1 MELTKEEYLEVLR
14 IVSECK
20 PSRLKYVLAI
30 LKEAGIAI
38 DDEDSNKVFRVNS
51 KVFYTKQQ
59 EPIDLSIIEGI
70 RRESREKRYSGRWI
84 ETSDPII
91 LTLREAYL
99 SGTKIST
106 IAEAAGI
113 TRTALYEYMIG
124 RRQYSPWIAERFT
137 DAFKTLNIQY
147 PFSPSDPPE
156 LPN

>member
-30 LKEAGIAI
+30 QKEADIAI
-38 DDEDSNKVFRVNS
+38 DDEDSDKVFRA
-51 KVFYTKQQ
+51 KQQ
-59 EPIDLSIIEGI
+59 ELIDPSVIEGI
-70 RRESREKRYSGRWI
+70 KRESREKRYSGRWV

-99 SGTKIST
+99 SGVKIST

-113 TRTALYEYMIG
+113 TRTALYEYMVG
-124 RRQYSPWIAERFT
+124 RRQYSPWIAERFIS
-137 DAFKTLNIQY
+137 AFSSLNIQY
-147 PFSPSDPPE
+147 PPTPSDPSE
-156 LPN
+156 LPD

>member
-30 LKEAGIAI
+30 LKEAGITI
-38 DDEDSNKVFRVNS
+38 DDEDSDKVFCA
-51 KVFYTKQQ
+51 KQQ
-59 EPIDLSIIEGI
+59 ELIDPSIIEGI
-70 RRESREKRYSGRWI
+70 KRESREKRYSGRWI

-99 SGTKIST
+99 SGIKIST

-113 TRTALYEYMIG
+113 TRTALYEYMVG
-124 RRQYSPWIAERFT
+124 RRQYSPWIAERFIS
-137 DAFKTLNIQY
+137 AFSSLNIHY
-147 PFSPSDPPE
+147 PPSPSDPSE
-156 LPN
+156 LPD

>member
-38 DDEDSNKVFRVNS
+38 DDEDSDKVFRVG
-51 KVFYTKQQ
+51 KVFRTNQQ
-59 EPIDLSIIEGI
+59 ELIDPSIIEGI
-70 RRESREKRYSGRWI
+70 KRESREKRYSGRWI
-84 ETSDPII
+84 KTSDPII

-99 SGTKIST
+99 SGIKIST

-113 TRTALYEYMIG
+113 TRTALYEYMVG
-124 RRQYSPWIAERFT
+124 RRQYSPWIAEKFT
-137 DAFKTLNIQY
+137 DAFKSLNIQY
-147 PFSPSDPPE
+147 PPSTQSTQD
-156 LPN
+156 